1 MRAPQ
6 HGTFSCL
13 YEITS
18 TCVQAL
24 RILYLQDNALKR
36 LPDSIGKLENLEV
49 LDLSFNNLTVIPS
62 MLPLLTTSLKVRAV
76 RVCVSES
83 L

>member
-1 MRAPQ
+1 M
-6 HGTFSCL
+6 
-13 YEITS
+13 
-18 TCVQAL
+18 QAL